1 MPAERALR
9 IGIGGPVG
17 SGKSSLVAA
26 LCRSL
31 GDELRIGVVTND
43 IYTTEDALFL
53 RRTGVLPPERILAV
67 ETGGCPHTAIR
78 DDVSANLEAV
88 AELERGQGPLDLVL
102 VESGG
107 DNLTAIFSPAL
118 ADVQIFVIDVAGGDD
133 IPRKGGPGITRS
145 DLLVVN
151 KEDLAELVGSD
162 LERMRTDARDKRGA
176 RPVQFLS
183 LRLDPLARP
192 VADWVREQ
200 VDAAPRRRARHRR
213 RRPRTTMATATAT
226 TTGTTSSHAGALR
239 LRVERRGG
247 RSVVTHAEGHV
258 PYAARVVPGR
268 EGWAR
273 VVLVQTIAGPL
284 AGDRAAIE
292 VEVGPGAALEVVGE
306 RGDARVPVRR
316 AGRATTC
323 GCGVGEGA
331 RLAWLPQPL
340 ILAAGCDLDASLELE
355 LAAGAAARHARA
367 RRARPPRRGARPLPL
382 AAALRARRRAA
393 APRRGRAC
401 PRGTPVDLDGAGAYG
416 SLALL
421 GLEPEPAD
429 PDELA
434 LAGPG
439 RVLRA
444 LAPDA
449 APVHARL
456 AATEAAWLDCLAR

>member
-1 MPAERALR
+1 LPADRALR

-53 RRTGVLPPERILAV
+53 RRTGVLPPDRILAV

-162 LERMRTDARDKRGA
+162 LDRMRSDARDKRGA

-183 LRLDPLARP
+183 LRLDAQARP
-192 VADWVREQ
+192 VAEWVREQ
-200 VDAAPRRRARHRR
+200 VAAHRA
-213 RRPRTTMATATAT
+213 
-226 TTGTTSSHAGALR
+226 GEL
-239 LRVERRGG
+239 
-247 RSVVTHAEGHV
+247 VV
-258 PYAARVVPGR
+258 
-268 EGWAR
+268 
-273 VVLVQTIAGPL
+273 AGPL
-284 AGDRAAIE
+284 AHDHDHGHIHHH
-292 VEVGPGAALEVVGE
+292 
-306 RGDARVPVRR
+306 
-316 AGRATTC
+316 
-323 GCGVGEGA
+323 
-331 RLAWLPQPL
+331 
-340 ILAAGCDLDASLELE
+340 
-355 LAAGAAARHARA
+355 RHD
-367 RRARPPRRGARPLPL
+367 
-382 AAALRARRRAA
+382 
-393 APRRGRAC
+393 
-401 PRGTPVDLDGAGAYG
+401 V
-416 SLALL
+416 
-421 GLEPEPAD
+421 
-429 PDELA
+429 
-434 LAGPG
+434 
-439 RVLRA
+439 
-444 LAPDA
+444 
-449 APVHARL
+449 
-456 AATEAAWLDCLAR
+456 